1 MKNIVTGVVAAG
13 LLAFASGEALS
24 CNMRQL
30 EEDLRWCLD
39 GRDGRGDIAG
49 GAHVKDAAQLERGWN
64 DCDQSDTANHNFGEC
79 TAGQKIDTARVILGI
94 PLN

>member
-1 MKNIVTGVVAAG
+1 MKSITLGVVAG
-13 LLAFASGEALS
+13 SMFVLAAGEALS

-30 EEDLRWCLD
+30 DEDLRWCLN

-49 GAHVKDAAQLERGWN
+49 GAHVKDAAQLERGW
-64 DCDQSDTANHNFGEC
+64 DACDQSDTANNNFGQC